1 MPFYSGP
8 RIVGVNGNGRA
19 LQETV
24 NEQASRQFTQPLRR
38 VLAFLNY
45 SIHDVVN
52 SPAVKRKVLRYYKA
66 SRQIA
71 RHLDRRRAERPLNLG
86 LHQ

>member
-8 RIVGVNGNGRA
+8 RIVEANGNGRA

-24 NEQASRQFTQPLRR
+24 NEQASRQFTQPLQR

-52 SPAVKRKVLRYYKA
+52 SSTVKRKVLRYYKA

-86 LHQ
+86 LHR